1 MSGVD
6 ALDPTTPVVVGV
18 GQASERLDDDGY
30 RGLAEADLAA
40 DAVRTALS
48 DCGIDAE
55 RVAAAVDTVG
65 SIRSFE
71 ISSPLSSSPFG
82 RPDVMPAAVAQRV
95 GITARRLIAEAVGG
109 QSPQHLLT
117 ELAEEIAAG
126 RSEAAVI
133 AGAEVISTKRHI
145 ADGDGPRPD
154 WSEHH
159 DAAVEDRGF
168 GIAGI
173 VTAQEARHGLREPLL
188 QYSVLENARRARLG
202 LSREAYGR
210 AMAELF
216 APMSVVAAK
225 NPHSASPVER
235 TVEEIAESDESNR
248 RITDPYTRLM
258 IARDQVNQ
266 AAAVVVMSVA
276 RARELGV
283 PQDRWVFL
291 HGHADL
297 VEKPLMR
304 RPDLS
309 SSPAAAASISHA
321 LDAAGIGLDDVAH
334 LDLYSCFPI
343 AVSAVCDALGLS
355 ADDPRGLTVTGGL
368 PYFGGA
374 GNDYSMH
381 AIAEIVGRV
390 RAEPGSFGLVGANG
404 GVLSKYS
411 TGIYSTTPTGWRSS
425 TSGGRQAELDAIPDV
440 PTVDRVDGP
449 AVIDSYVVG
458 FGKKGPRQAI
468 VVGRVQ
474 DRHGVAGDRFIATVD
489 RADEAMMRHLVEAD
503 QPIGTTVFARSFADG
518 TRISLDADTMDR
530 LRPPTPIGFREDY
543 SGVLVHRDGHVLEVT
558 INRPEA
564 RNALDPTTN
573 AELDAVFDAY
583 LADPDLWVAII
594 TGAGDKA
601 FSAGNDLAAT
611 AASGGMGAVP
621 LNGFGGLTSRA
632 DLVKPVIAAVN
643 GHALGGGFEIALAS
657 HMIVVD
663 ENATFSLPEVKVG
676 LAALAGGLVRLPRAL
691 PRSVAME
698 MILTG
703 RRMPAAE
710 ALERGI
716 ASRVAPAGSVMD
728 VARQLAAEVVA
739 CSPTSVRASLVAIA
753 ETQGIADPVAA
764 ARYPTTALDELIVSQ
779 DTLEGI
785 TAFVEK
791 RQPVW
796 KGR

>member
-6 ALDPTTPVVVGV
+6 ALDPSTPVVVGV
-18 GQASERLDDDGY
+18 GQASERLDDHGY
-30 RGLAEADLAA
+30 RGLSEADLAA
-40 DAVRTALS
+40 EAVRTALT
-48 DCGIDAE
+48 DCGIDGG
-55 RVAAAVDTVG
+55 RAAATIDTVG

-71 ISSPLSSSPFG
+71 QSSPLSSSPFG
-82 RPDVMPAAVAQRV
+82 RPDVMPAAVARRV
-95 GITARRLIAEAVGG
+95 GIMARRLVAEAVGG

-117 ELAEEIAAG
+117 ELAGEIAAG
-126 RSEAAVI
+126 RSEAFVI
-133 AGAEVISTKRHI
+133 SGAEVISTKRHI
-145 ADGDGPRPD
+145 ADSGQATPD
-154 WSEHH
+154 WSEHD
-159 DAAVEDRGF
+159 DAGVEDRGF

-188 QYSVLENARRARLG
+188 QYSVLENARRARVG
-202 LSREAYGR
+202 ESRDDYAR
-210 AMAELF
+210 SMAELF
-216 APMSVVAAK
+216 APFSAVAAK

-235 TVEEIAESDESNR
+235 TVDEIATADESNR

-276 RARELGV
+276 RARDLGV
-283 PQDRWVFL
+283 PEDRWVFL

-309 SSPAAAASISHA
+309 ASPAAVASIAHA

-343 AVSAVCDALGLS
+343 AVSAVCDAVGLS

-374 GNDYSMH
+374 GNNYSMH
-381 AIAEIVGRV
+381 AIAEIVDRV
-390 RAEPGSFGLVGANG
+390 RAAPGAFGLVGANG

-411 TGIYSTTPTGWRSS
+411 TGVYSTTPVGWPTS
-425 TSGGRQAELDAIPDV
+425 TSAAVQAELDAIPGV
-440 PTVDRVDGP
+440 PTVERVDGP

-458 FGKKGPRQAI
+458 YGKSGPRQAI
-468 VVGRVQ
+468 VVGRVVE
-474 DRHGVAGDRFIATVD
+474 HSGTLGERFIATVD
-489 RADEAMMRHLVEAD
+489 REDEAMMRHLVESD
-503 QPIGTTVFARSFADG
+503 QPIGTTAVARSFADG
-518 TRISLDADTMDR
+518 NRVSLDAETMDR
-530 LRPPTPIGFREDY
+530 LRPAPVVGFRDDY
-543 SGVLVHRDGHVLEVT
+543 TGVIVRRDGHVLEVT
-558 INRPEA
+558 INRPDA

-611 AASGGMGAVP
+611 AASGGMGPVP
-621 LNGFGGLTSRA
+621 LNGFGGLTARS

-643 GHALGGGFEIALAS
+643 GHALGGGFEIALAC

-663 ENATFSLPEVKVG
+663 ETATFSLPEVKVG

-703 RRMPAAE
+703 RRMPADE
-710 ALERGI
+710 ALRRGI
-716 ASRVAPAGSVMD
+716 ASRVAPAGTVMD
-728 VARQLAAEVVA
+728 VARELAAEVVA
-739 CSPTSVRASLVAIA
+739 CSPTSVRASLIAIA
-753 ETQGIADPVAA
+753 ETQGVADPVAA
-764 ARYPTTALDELIVSQ
+764 AQHPTTALDELIVSQ

>member
-1 MSGVD
+1 MSDVD
-6 ALDPTTPVVVGV
+6 ALDPTTPVVIGV
-18 GQASERLDDDGY
+18 GQASERLDDNDY
-30 RGLAEADLAA
+30 QGLSEADLAA
-40 DAVRTALS
+40 EAVRKALS
-48 DCGIDAE
+48 DSGVDPD
-55 RVAAAVDTVG
+55 RVAESVDTVG

-109 QSPQHLLT
+109 QSPQHLLV

-126 RSEAAVI
+126 RSEAFVI

-145 ADGDGPRPD
+145 TDGDGPRPD

-159 DAAVEDRGF
+159 DVAVEDRGF

-188 QYSVLENARRARLG
+188 QYSVLENARRARQG
-202 LSREAYGR
+202 LSRGDYARSMG
-210 AMAELF
+210 ELF
-216 APMSVVAAK
+216 APFSAIAAK

-235 TVEEIAESDESNR
+235 TVGEIAEPDESNR

-309 SSPAAAASISHA
+309 SSPAAVASIRHA
-321 LDAAGIGLDDVAH
+321 LDVAGIGLDDVRH

-343 AVSAVCDALGLS
+343 AVSVVCDALGLA

-381 AIAEIVGRV
+381 AIAEVVDRV
-390 RAEPGSFGLVGANG
+390 RAEPTSYGLVGANG
-404 GVLSKYS
+404 GVISKYS
-411 TGIYSTTPTGWRSS
+411 TGIYSTTPVGWRSS
-425 TSGGRQAELDAIPDV
+425 TSAAVQADLDATPGV

-458 FGKKGPRQAI
+458 FGKSGPRNAI
-468 VVGRVQ
+468 VIGRVV
-474 DRHGVAGDRFIATVD
+474 DRDGVPGARFIATVD
-489 RADEAMMRHLVEAD
+489 RDDDAMMRHLAESD
-503 QPIGTTVFARSFADG
+503 QPIGTQVVARSFADG
-518 TRISLDADTMDR
+518 NRVSLDAATMDR
-530 LRPPTPIGFREDY
+530 LRPAAPIGFRDDY
-543 SGVLVHRDGHVLEVT
+543 SGVLVRRNGHVLEVT
-558 INRPEA
+558 INRPDA

-573 AELDAVFDAY
+573 AELDSVFDAY
-583 LADPDLWVAII
+583 LEDPDLWVAII

-621 LNGFGGLTSRA
+621 LNGFGGLTSRSN
-632 DLVKPVIAAVN
+632 LTKPVIAAVN

-703 RRMPAAE
+703 RRMPASE

-716 ASRVAPAGSVMD
+716 ACRVAPVGTVMD
-728 VARQLAAEVVA
+728 VARELAADVVA
-739 CSPTSVRASLVAIA
+739 CSPTSVRASLIAIA
-753 ETQGIADPVAA
+753 ETEGIADPVAA
-764 ARYPTTALDELIVSQ
+764 AQHPTTALDELIVSQ